1 MDNTVA
7 RISVSQGNLIL
18 YRVSKKLTKLAVLCD
33 IHCCRV
39 NHVPLVHP
47 RMLTP
52 TRMPLFFLFYG
63 AWIALSLSS
72 LLASNRDVRAV
83 INIVFIFSRAGSKAI
98 FPGKSWPVFQV
109 GYVAS
114 SFCKSLTSINWKRG
128 RIAQSMV
135 EISLFTLYHIY
146 MIHYYFSN
154 RTKRNSWTST
164 FSGSDQ
170 ASCYL

>member
-18 YRVSKKLTKLAVLCD
+18 YRVSKNLRSLLCSVMS
-33 IHCCRV
+33 IV
-39 NHVPLVHP
+39 VGLIMSPLS
-47 RMLTP
+47 

-72 LLASNRDVRAV
+72 LLASNRDMRAV

-109 GYVAS
+109 GYVTS
-114 SFCKSLTSINWKRG
+114 SFCKSL
-128 RIAQSMV
+128 
-135 EISLFTLYHIY
+135 ISTGIRQIENVAELPSCLNLTLYLLYIY
-146 MIHYYFSN
+146 HATLLLF
-154 RTKRNSWTST
+154 K
-164 FSGSDQ
+164 
-170 ASCYL
+170 